1 MSSRSLVLEFD
12 EDPALTES
20 TGRRPHW
27 EYTICSSGVVEKH
40 RRFGHDRERQ
50 PDGTAP
56 TSTADWIRHYIIG
69 IPKQVVKDMFL
80 PLDYP
85 HSVTKEY
92 MPYQICDS
100 LQGLCSYL
108 RGVVSTSAVLT
119 AAGVGNSE
127 ATAMSAAMTWAIRD
141 GVGMIGALT
150 FSYSASSLFDGYVK
164 EFRLFADIINDV
176 GLTLDML
183 APYFGS
189 ENILYVGSAA
199 TICKIMCGI
208 AAGATK
214 GSITQ
219 HFSTRGNM
227 ADLNAKEG
235 TQETLVSLVGMILG
249 VMLAKHLNKLEE
261 ADKFTASSVSWT
273 IFIALT
279 IVHVVV
285 NYIGVKLL
293 RLRTLNAQRTR
304 EAFNMLVDITVH
316 NCENSSDAWVEK
328 ALGTIPSPD
337 ELSESL
343 LASTQRMLFQCG
355 VILDARVDLL
365 VKALPV
371 EELSKQLY
379 GADGYLIGVSNQKVV
394 IALKAGASEE
404 DQLRA
409 FVHAL
414 IVKKCLTLGKSF
426 QGSHACMKQLVAKR
440 PFLQLMGEI
449 GWDVKG
455 RLYLGFGRR
464 RVQATKKSKDE

>member
-1 MSSRSLVLEFD
+1 MASSSHVLEFD
-12 EDPALTES
+12 EDPVLIES
-20 TGRRPHW
+20 TSRRPHW
-27 EYTICSSGVVEKH
+27 EYTITSSGVVQKH
-40 RRFGHDRERQ
+40 QRFGHVRERMHN
-50 PDGTAP
+50 GTAP
-56 TSTADWIRHYIIG
+56 SSTADWIRHYFIG
-69 IPKQVVKDMFL
+69 IPKQVVIDMFL

-119 AAGVGNSE
+119 AAGVGNAE

-141 GVGMIGALT
+141 GVGMVGALT
-150 FSYSASSLFDGYVK
+150 FSYSASALFDGYVK

-189 ENILYVGSAA
+189 ENILYVSSAA

-208 AAGATK
+208 SAGATK

-249 VMLAKHLNKLEE
+249 VMLAKHLHKLEE
-261 ADKFTASSVSWT
+261 KDKFIASSVSWT

-285 NYIGVKLL
+285 NYFGVKLL

-304 EAFNMLVDITVH
+304 EAFNTLIDIAVK
-316 NCENSSDAWVEK
+316 NCDNYSDGWVEK

-337 ELSESL
+337 QLSESL
-343 LASTQRMLFQCG
+343 LASTRRMLFPSG
-355 VILDARVDLL
+355 VVLDARVDALM
-365 VKALPV
+365 KALPAK
-371 EELSKQLY
+371 ELARQLH
-379 GADGYLIGVSNQKVV
+379 GADGYLIGVSNQQVV
-394 IALKAGASEE
+394 VALKAGASEE
-404 DQLRA
+404 DHIRA

-414 IVKKCLTLGKSF
+414 IAQKCQSLGKSF
-426 QGSHACMKQLVAKR
+426 ECSQNCMKLLVDKG
-440 PFLQLMGEI
+440 PFLQLLDEI
-449 GWDVKG
+449 GWDVTG

-464 RVQATKKSKDE
+464 RVQAMEKSKEV

>member
-1 MSSRSLVLEFD
+1 MASSSIVLEFAD
-12 EDPALTES
+12 DPALMETS
-20 TGRRPHW
+20 GRSPYW
-27 EYTICSSGVVEKH
+27 EYSITSSGVIEKE
-40 RRFGHDRERQ
+40 RKFWQTTERQ
-50 PDGTAP
+50 HDDGP
-56 TSTADWIRHYIIG
+56 QSSTADWIRHYIIG
-69 IPKQVVKDMFL
+69 IPNQVVKDMFL
-80 PLDYP
+80 PLGYP

-92 MPYQICDS
+92 MNYQICDS

-127 ATAMSAAMTWAIRD
+127 ATAMSAAMTWAMRD
-141 GVGMIGALT
+141 GLGMIGGLT
-150 FSYSASSLFDGYVK
+150 FSYSVSFLFDGYVK

-189 ENILYVGSAA
+189 ENILFVTSAA

-208 AAGATK
+208 SAGATK

-219 HFSTRGNM
+219 HFCMRGNM

-235 TQETLVSLVGMILG
+235 TQETLVSLFGMILG
-249 VMLAKHLNKLEE
+249 VMLAKYLHKLEQI
-261 ADKFTASSVSWT
+261 DKFTASSVSWT

-285 NYIGVKLL
+285 NYIGVKML
-293 RLRTLNAQRTR
+293 RLRTLNAQRSR
-304 EAFNMLVDITVH
+304 EAFEMLVDIAVKH
-316 NCENSSDAWVEK
+316 CGDSSDGWVAQ

-337 ELSESL
+337 MLSESL
-343 LASTQRMLFQCG
+343 LSSTWHMLFPSG
-355 VILDARVDLL
+355 VLLDARFDTLT
-365 VKALPV
+365 KAMPV
-371 EELSKQLY
+371 EELVRQLH
-379 GADGYLIGVSNQKVV
+379 GTDGYLIGVAKNQVV
-394 IALKAGASEE
+394 VALKAGASEE

-409 FVHAL
+409 FVHAH
-414 IVKKCLTLGKSF
+414 IVQKCLMLGKSV
-426 QGSHACMKQLVAKR
+426 SDLHSCMNQLVAKG
-440 PFLQLMGEI
+440 FTLQLLDDI

-464 RVQATKKSKDE
+464 RVKPIHKSKDE